1 MKPRTVS
8 KRVFTLVLALGLGA
22 SAAQT
27 QSPIGTIDEHIG
39 RARGVAGL
47 DFLELIGVTCD
58 LVRPPAPAA
67 RPAATPPAAAPA
79 SGPPPR
85 ATWHAEPAR
94 VFDNLYFVGQTEYS
108 AWAVTTSDGIILMD
122 AIFDY
127 SVEDEVVGGLT
138 KLGLDPNQIKYVVI
152 SHAHGDHVGGAGF
165 LQKRGARIV
174 MSAADWDLMDAANV
188 AYAKPSRDV
197 VATDGQKLTLGDT
210 TVTLHVTPGHT
221 LGTLSSLIPVKDGGR
236 QHVAAYWGGTA
247 FNWVRTPANYIT
259 PDRPA
264 RFWFTQYAT
273 SAQRF
278 RDLAARAS
286 ADVLLSNHTNF
297 DDSKAKLAAL
307 RTTLR
312 TRAAGSPH
320 PYVVGADA
328 VRRYL
333 TVADECALA
342 GLASTGAASL

>member
-1 MKPRTVS
+1 MRLSAKST
-8 KRVFTLVLALGLGA
+8 RVFILVLALGLGA

-27 QSPIGTIDEHIG
+27 QSPIGVIDEHIAKA
-39 RARGVAGL
+39 RATAGL

-67 RPAATPPAAAPA
+67 RAAAPPPAAAPA
-79 SGPPPR
+79 SGAPPR

-108 AWAVTTSDGIILMD
+108 AWAITTSAGIILMD

-138 KLGLDPNQIKYVVI
+138 ALGLDPNQIKYVVI

-174 MSAADWDLMDAANV
+174 MSKADWDLMDAANV
-188 AYAKPSRDV
+188 AYAKPSRDI

-221 LGTLSSLIPVKDGGR
+221 LGTLSSLIPVKDGDR
-236 QHVAAYWGGTA
+236 HHVAAYWGGTA
-247 FNWVRTPANYIT
+247 FNWVRGPANYIT

-278 RDLAARAS
+278 RDLAARAR

-297 DDSKAKLAAL
+297 DGSKTKIPAL
-307 RTTLR
+307 RALR
-312 TRAAGSPH
+312 TRAPGSPH
-320 PYVVGADA
+320 PYVVGTDA

-333 TVADECALA
+333 TVADECAQA
-342 GLASTGAASL
+342 GMGSTGATGL